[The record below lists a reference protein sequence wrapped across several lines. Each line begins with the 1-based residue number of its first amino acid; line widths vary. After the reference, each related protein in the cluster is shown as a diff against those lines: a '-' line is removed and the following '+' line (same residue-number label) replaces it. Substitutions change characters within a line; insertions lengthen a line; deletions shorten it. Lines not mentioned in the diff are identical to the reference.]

1 MNQQPKIV
9 LVRCPNWVGD
19 VVMATPIFDCLRH
32 NYHESKL
39 IAVIRNYVRGVI
51 EDGPWFD
58 HVIGTDDKSARGF
71 YKLVRNIR
79 RIRPD
84 LAIVLPN
91 SVRSALSMRLAGV
104 KEIYGY
110 RRNGRSWLLRGG
122 PKPIQLKNGILPVPM
137 VHYYMRICRQLGLA
151 LPDAVKPH
159 LAVSDLLEEKGNQ
172 LLASYGVMSR
182 DMIIGLN
189 PGAKFGS
196 SKCWPPKYFAELA
209 ELLETRWDCKIL
221 LFVGPGENQ
230 LAQSIVEMSKA
241 TIINT
246 GPDKVNLAL
255 LKPLVRR
262 CHLLITNDT
271 GPRHY
276 AVAFDVPVVVIMGPT
291 DPRYTATNLEK
302 TRVLREELE
311 CSPCHKKKCPHDHDC
326 MRRITPHTVFEAS
339 QKILETFA

>member
-1 MNQQPKIV
+1 
-9 LVRCPNWVGD
+9 
-19 VVMATPIFDCLRH
+19 MATPIFDCLRN

-39 IAVIRNYVRGVI
+39 IAVIRDYVRGVI

-91 SVRSALSMRLAGV
+91 SVRSALSIRLAGV

-137 VHYYMRICRQLGLA
+137 VQYYMEICRQLGLA

-159 LAVSDLLEEKGNQ
+159 LSVSELLEEKGNQ
-172 LLASYGVMSR
+172 LLTRYGIMAR

-209 ELLETRWDCKIL
+209 ELLKARWDCKIL
-221 LFVGPGENQ
+221 LFVGPGEDQ
-230 LAQSIVEMSKA
+230 IAQSIVEMTEA

-311 CSPCHKKKCPHDHDC
+311 CSPCHKKECPHDHDC
-326 MRRITPHTVFEAS
+326 MRRISPHTVFEAS
-339 QKILETFA
+339 QKLLETFA